1 MAIYRTPFKYN
12 LANFP
17 LANLAFFPLNCLHE
31 CDACK
36 LTFLQLVFGV
46 SHSDSRQSPVT
57 SHESRLAASNE

>member
-1 MAIYRTPFKYN
+1 MGKKYTLMELGQLPFG
-12 LANFP
+12 
-17 LANLAFFPLNCLHE
+17 NLAFFPLNCLHE

-46 SHSDSRQSPVT
+46 SHSDSRQSQVT